1 MDRRGTGVEGM
12 RVRVSAYEWH
22 NDVLTGWD
30 GLFIIDGLSQPL
42 EWTISLPEHDVSVV
56 VPIEKHG
63 QKGVVRFEERPC
75 R

>member
-1 MDRRGTGVEGM
+1 M
-12 RVRVSAYEWH
+12 RVRVSAFGWQ

-30 GLFIIDGLSQPL
+30 GLFVIDGLSQPL
-42 EWTISLPEHDVSVV
+42 EWTISLPEHNVSVV
-56 VPIEKHG
+56 VPIERHG